1 MVQYIEKYFM
11 EEKQIYKLYNSHNKL
26 INIKININ
34 IKIDKHIDPEL
45 VNCNSEINSNVC
57 TTLLLRNIL
66 TC

>member
-1 MVQYIEKYFM
+1 M
-11 EEKQIYKLYNSHNKL
+11 EEKQIHKLYIYNSHNKL
-26 INIKININ
+26 INIKINISIQIN
-34 IKIDKHIDPEL
+34 KHIDPEL

>member
-1 MVQYIEKYFM
+1 M

-26 INIKININ
+26 ININ